1 MADTFDET
9 LARRV
14 EEYIERMFVPRDEA
28 LEHGLED
35 AEEAGL
41 PAINV
46 SANVGKLLYLIARI
60 ARARRVLEIGLLGGF
75 STTWLARALPPD
87 GKIVSLELD
96 QKHAAIARKN
106 LGRAGVG
113 DRVEI
118 RVGYAIDSLQAMV
131 DAGEE
136 PFDLIFIDADK
147 QSYVDYLNLSIEL
160 SHPGTVILA
169 DNLIRGGSVL
179 EADPPDVPARSVK
192 AFNEA
197 LAAHPRLDSL
207 ILPIIRARLDG
218 LSISIVK

>member
-1 MADTFDET
+1 MTESFDEK
-9 LARRV
+9 LAQGIDA
-14 EEYIERMFVPRDEA
+14 YIERMFVPRDEP
-28 LEHGLED
+28 LEQGLED
-35 AEEAGL
+35 AEKAGL

-46 SANVGKLLYLIARI
+46 SANEGKLLYLITRI

-96 QKHAAIARKN
+96 QKHAAVARKN
-106 LGRAGVG
+106 LDRAGVG

-118 RVGYAIDSLQAMV
+118 RVGYAIDSLRAMI
-131 DAGEE
+131 ASGEE
-136 PFDLIFIDADK
+136 AFDVIFIDADK
-147 QSYVDYLNLSIEL
+147 QSYVDYLKLSIEL

-169 DNLIRGGSVL
+169 DNVIRSGHAL
-179 EADPPDVPARSVK
+179 ADDPPDAPSRGVK

-197 LAAHPRLDSL
+197 MAAHPRLDSL
-207 ILPIIRARLDG
+207 IVPIIRERLDG